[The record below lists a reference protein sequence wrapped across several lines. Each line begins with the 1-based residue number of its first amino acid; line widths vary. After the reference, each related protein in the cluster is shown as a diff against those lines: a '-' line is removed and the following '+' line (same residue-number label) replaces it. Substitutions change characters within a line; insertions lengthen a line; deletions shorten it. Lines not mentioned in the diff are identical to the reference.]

1 MFLLGMIAVMQS
13 LLLPGLIIFKW
24 IDLKL
29 GFLQK
34 SIYVIVIS
42 LIAGYYEVFA
52 LTLLG
57 LYRQPVVV
65 TIFLLEAV
73 AVIWLYRS
81 AFNVSLGE
89 ALNSYWDNF
98 INSIRSVVAL
108 LDLRDE
114 LPIGRF
120 VYGVFSLGVI
130 SLAMVGMLWA
140 FKVFTSNL
148 GSVFNSWDAVLSW
161 NRWALNWADGTIP
174 TGARNY
180 PQLMPMHWSLTYVFM
195 ANTGVQFFAK
205 ALTLPFAFLT
215 LLMLFDLGLQ
225 TGRSGYFAA
234 IVITYLLLK
243 KLIGGYLVSGYI
255 DGAMAFFAFVP
266 IYALIKAL
274 YLENEKERN
283 KILWLGFIFAGS
295 AALVKQPG
303 VYIFLVY
310 PFLAYLGV
318 VRNFPSENPKTL
330 YRTLF
335 YMVSVSALIALPWY
349 VFKQIAFLVGLDR
362 PEIFDLAA
370 VAADAHRNIGLFAQ
384 MKEALSTFDW
394 YLGLFPLVILGV
406 IFLKPLF
413 RWLVL
418 LIVLPYALLWSW
430 AASYDARNL
439 SIMLPILGLTAGL
452 SIDQLLQFGLKL
464 LHPLASNRWKLFVFI
479 PFFLILLFAMNYL
492 MPASRLMK
500 QQDVLQ
506 KQLFSP
512 QKNALIYKLVADEPG
527 VRILTNYPIRY
538 LPGLENVQAAF
549 DYTDYNVFLAWVADP
564 SVQYILAPRSIA
576 PIDKYLDQKIA
587 TGDYELVFENNEWR
601 YYRMIRILKH

>member
-13 LLLPGLIIFKW
+13 LLMPGLIIFKW
-24 IDLKL
+24 LDLKI

-42 LIAGYYEVFA
+42 LVAGYYEVLV

-57 LYRQPVVV
+57 IYRQSVVV
-65 TIFLLEAV
+65 TIFLLELM
-73 AVIWLYRS
+73 AVILLYRS
-81 AFNVSLGE
+81 I
-89 ALNSYWDNF
+89 LNEPIGDVLTSHWERF
-98 INSIRSVVAL
+98 VRSIRKIVAL
-108 LDLRDE
+108 LDLHNE
-114 LPIGRF
+114 LPSGRF
-120 VYGVFSLGVI
+120 VYGVFSVGVL
-130 SLAMVGMLWA
+130 SLALVGMLWA
-140 FKVFTSNL
+140 FKVFTSNID
-148 GSVFNSWDAVLSW
+148 SIFNSWDAVVSW
-161 NRWALNWADGTIP
+161 NRWALNWADGIIP
-174 TGARNY
+174 MSARNY

-195 ANTGVQFFAK
+195 ADTGVQFFAK

-215 LLMLFDLGLQ
+215 LFMLFDLGLQ
-225 TGRSGYFAA
+225 TGKTGYFAS

-243 KLIGGYLVSGYI
+243 KMIGGYLVNGYV

-266 IYALIKAL
+266 IYVLIKAL
-274 YLENEKERN
+274 YVENEKERN
-283 KILWLGFIFAGS
+283 KILWFGFIFAGS

-318 VRNFPSENPKTL
+318 VRSFPSENPKAL
-330 YRTLF
+330 YRNLF
-335 YMVSVSALIALPWY
+335 YMISVSALIALPWY
-349 VFKQIAFLVGLDR
+349 VFKQIAFQVGLDR
-362 PEIFDLAA
+362 PEIFDLAV
-370 VAADAHRNIGLFAQ
+370 VAADTHRNIGLLAQ
-384 MKEALSTFDW
+384 MREALSTFDW
-394 YLGLFPLVILGV
+394 YVGLFPLVILGV
-406 IFLKPLF
+406 VFLQPLY

-418 LIVLPYALLWSW
+418 LVVLPYTLLWSW

-452 SIDQLLQFGLKL
+452 SIDQLLQLGLKL
-464 LHPLASNRWKLFVFI
+464 LHPLALNRWKLFVLI
-479 PFFLILLFAMNYL
+479 PLILIALFAMNYYL
-492 MPASRLMK
+492 PASRLMK

-512 QKNALIYKLVADEPG
+512 QKNALIYKLVVNEPE

-564 SVQYILAPRSIA
+564 SIDYMLAPRSIR
-576 PIDKYLDQKIA
+576 PIEEYLDQKIMA
-587 TGDYELVFENNEWR
+587 GDYELVFENNEWR